1 MPDADTLRV
10 QVRLSSLEHP
20 ELHAALGALPVRSRA
35 ERLRQLALLG
45 LRGLSL
51 APAST
56 ATGAQTDTVDDTAA
70 SDPRRAQLMA
80 ALNLD
85 D

>member
-1 MPDADTLRV
+1 MPDAEVLRV
-10 QVRLSSLEHP
+10 QVRLSGLEHP
-20 ELHAALGALPVRSRA
+20 ELHAALGALPLRSRA

-51 APAST
+51 TAGSTVAEGQIATVANPAT
-56 ATGAQTDTVDDTAA
+56 P
-70 SDPRRAQLMA
+70 DPRRAQLLA
-80 ALNLD
+80 ALHLD

>member
-1 MPDADTLRV
+1 MPDAEALRV
-10 QVRLSSLEHP
+10 QVRLSGLEHP

-45 LRGLSL
+45 LRGLSV

-56 ATGAQTDTVDDTAA
+56 AAEAQTATITNTAA
-70 SDPRRAQLMA
+70 PDPRRAHLLA
-80 ALNLD
+80 ALHLD

>member
-1 MPDADTLRV
+1 MPSADALRV

-20 ELHAALGALPVRSRA
+20 ELHKALGALPARSRA

-51 APAST
+51 ATTVAAAEARTST
-56 ATGAQTDTVDDTAA
+56 TADTAA
-70 SDPRRAQLMA
+70 ADPRRAQLLA
-80 ALNLD
+80 SLRID